1 MSRVSAKELFY
12 LIFIFEIGSAI
23 LLDPAKQAMK
33 DSWLAILLGYA
44 ASIPL
49 FLIYIALAKLSGKK
63 TMVGILLALL
73 GKKAG
78 ALASSLYILYF
89 LYICARVLRDFGE
102 LLIITAYDETFLV
115 VISSF
120 MMLAVMYFG
129 IKRFHVIAAVSKPL
143 FYSITIPF
151 VIVVSFE
158 VISGIVDL
166 HELLPIAQ
174 NGPMPI
180 LKTIFPTIMTFPFG
194 EMVVFTMF
202 YPLVCDSVKLVKITL
217 SSIFLA
223 TLVLVT
229 TAALHVSIL
238 GAEMTKN
245 FVFPIL
251 ATVSLINI
259 SDFIQRLDSI
269 VVILMIIVGFSKVFL
284 FFYAALRGTVELTG
298 TKNPIPPALI
308 YGISLIAC
316 SLFIANTQYEHFQ
329 EGLVFVPYFL
339 HIPFQMVFPSLILGI
354 LWLKKK
360 KAQKKGASNEIY
372 KEI

>member
-1 MSRVSAKELFY
+1 MSKVTAKEMFY

-33 DSWLAILLGYA
+33 DAWLAVLLGYA

-49 FLIYIALAKLSGKK
+49 FLMYIGLSKLSGKK
-63 TMVGILLALL
+63 TMVGILIMLL

-78 ALASSLYILYF
+78 TIASSLYVLYF

-102 LLIITAYDETFLV
+102 LLIITAYDETFLI

-120 MMLAVMYFG
+120 MMLAVMYLA
-129 IKRFHVIAAVSKPL
+129 IKRFHVFAGVSKPL
-143 FYSITIPF
+143 FFGITIPF
-151 VIVVSFE
+151 FIVVGFE
-158 VISGIVDL
+158 IISGIVDI
-166 HELLPIAQ
+166 HELLPIAE

-202 YPLVCDSVKLVKITL
+202 FPLVQESAKLIKVTL
-217 SSIFLA
+217 SSIFFA
-223 TLVLVT
+223 TLILST
-229 TAALHVSIL
+229 TALLHVSIL
-238 GAEMTKN
+238 GAEMTKS

-269 VVILMIIVGFSKVFL
+269 VVVLMIIVGFTKVFM
-284 FFYAALRGTVELTG
+284 FFYAALRGTMEITG
-298 TKNPIPPALI
+298 TKNPIPPVLI
-308 YGISLIAC
+308 YGVAMIAS

-329 EGLVFVPYFL
+329 EGLIFVPYFL
-339 HIPFQMVFPSLILGI
+339 HVPFQIVCPAIILAI

-360 KAQKKGASNEIY
+360 RTQKKGAANEVP
-372 KEI
+372 KEA